1 MVFSYLYVKS
11 HKNETYFWQILAIW
25 NHCVPSCWK
34 IDRVNGI
41 YPKDRKMQLCV
52 REFVKEMIVG
62 IAPIFHFHIE
72 LSQAENQRDLRGRTD
87 SSKTSK
93 KLCTTMQEQVGILN
107 LRHGG
112 GDGGGGAAHAAY
124 HASSGRMK
132 PEEPERC
139 HSTAVFTA
147 GKSRFKKLQ
156 FVLIK
161 SDNV

>member
-1 MVFSYLYVKS
+1 MYYYV
-11 HKNETYFWQILAIW
+11 
-25 NHCVPSCWK
+25 
-34 IDRVNGI
+34 G
-41 YPKDRKMQLCV
+41 
-52 REFVKEMIVG
+52 VG
-62 IAPIFHFHIE
+62 RYTKFTA
-72 LSQAENQRDLRGRTD
+72 RR
-87 SSKTSK
+87 
-93 KLCTTMQEQVGILN
+93 
-107 LRHGG
+107 G
-112 GDGGGGAAHAAY
+112 GDGGGGEAHAAY